1 MKTKAAAQV
10 VYVDEAG
17 MDNREDYP
25 YGYCEVGQRFQA
37 LKSGK
42 RTERVSWIAALKQGN
57 IFAPMTFAGSC
68 NRDLFELW
76 LEECL
81 LPQLQPGDVI
91 VIDNASFHRS
101 QYIAEIVAAAGCE
114 VWYLPTYSPDLNK
127 IEHLWFVLKNWMRQR
142 WDEFVS
148 FRDCVDAAFK
158 QCPNVLA

>member
-1 MKTKAAAQV
+1 LKTKTAAQI

-17 MDNREDYP
+17 IDNREDYP
-25 YGYCEVGQRFQA
+25 YGYCEVGQRFHA

-42 RTERVSWIAALKQGN
+42 RTERVSWIAALKQGD
-57 IFAPMTFAGSC
+57 IFAPMTFEGSC
-68 NRDLFELW
+68 NRDLFEMW
-76 LEECL
+76 LAVCL
-81 LPQLQPGDVI
+81 LPQLQAGDVI

-101 QYIAEIVAAAGCE
+101 QYIDEIVAAAGGE

-127 IEHLWFVLKNWMRQR
+127 IEHWWFVLKNWMRQR
-142 WDEFVS
+142 WDEFDS